1 MRKVLIADD
10 EPMIRDGL
18 AEMLTGFESGLSIV
32 GKAKNGV
39 EALNMAEIFGPDIIL
54 ADICMPKLSGLDFV
68 RQLRETEKSKSD
80 IIIISGYHEFE
91 YARQAIS
98 LGVREYL
105 LKPIKE
111 EELKS
116 ILERLKVPFQEIRW
130 QK

>member
-39 EALNMAEIFGPDIIL
+39 EALNMAEIFRPDIIL

-68 RQLRETEKSKSD
+68 RQLHETEKSKSD
-80 IIIISGYHEFE
+80 IIIISGYH
-91 YARQAIS
+91 IS
-98 LGVREYL
+98 
-105 LKPIKE
+105 
-111 EELKS
+111 
-116 ILERLKVPFQEIRW
+116 
-130 QK
+130 